1 MRVPRPA
8 WCRGAQW
15 STPPAVTSPPAEA
28 AAGVGV
34 SSLASRSQGCRQPS
48 GAARELM
55 PQTGSSRYA
64 AMACSRVIA
73 LTVVVGV
80 VADHAA
86 RPSGATA
93 S

>member
-34 SSLASRSQGCRQPS
+34 VVSGEPQP
-48 GAARELM
+48 GMPPALRGREGELIS
-55 PQTGSSRYA
+55 QTGSSRYA
-64 AMACSRVIA
+64 AMACSRVMC
-73 LTVVVGV
+73 
-80 VADHAA
+80 
-86 RPSGATA
+86 P
-93 S
+93 